1 MKASMNKKRY
11 FHTFDALRF
20 LAVFLVFLTHAPLYG
35 IPVVEYFKKSGGIGV
50 QFFFTLSGFLIT
62 YIILFEKNK
71 TGKINFKNFFIR
83 RALRIWPL
91 FYAMIAFAFAT
102 PFILSFLGLNAS
114 GEGYVPNWLASC
126 LFLENYKMM
135 FTDSFPNVSPLRVMW
150 SLCIEEHF
158 YLVWGIL
165 FYFIPIK
172 KVPLAISIAII
183 VANLSR
189 FYYISIG
196 LATADLFT
204 NIDYFA
210 FGAIPAYCLIAKD
223 SVIAKLNQVPGFI
236 KYLVAIIS
244 LSYVFISP
252 NIYFL
257 YQEFID
263 PWIFGGLFSLL
274 VFFTLP
280 KKNRLFISDYN
291 PISKAGIYTYGIYLY
306 HTIVINLFLQLANK
320 SQIDPAIPANGIV
333 ISILSLVVT
342 IGISVASYHWFE
354 KRFLKMKRYFY

>member
-1 MKASMNKKRY
+1 MNEKRY

-20 LAVFLVFLTHAPLYG
+20 LAVFLVFLTHAPVYS
-35 IPVVEYFKKSGGIGV
+35 PVLDYFKKSGGIGV

-62 YIILFEKNK
+62 YIILFEKK
-71 TGKINFKNFFIR
+71 KKGKINFKNFFIR

-91 FYAMIAFAFAT
+91 FYSMIAFAFAT
-102 PFILSFLGLNAS
+102 PYILGFLGLSSSN
-114 GEGYVPNWLASC
+114 EGYSPNWLASC

-135 FTDSFPNVSPLRVMW
+135 FTDSFPNVAPLRVMW

-165 FYFIPIK
+165 FYFFPIK
-172 KVPLAISIAII
+172 KVPLIIGISII

-189 FYYISIG
+189 LYYINIG

-210 FGAIPAYCLIAKD
+210 FGAIPAYCIISKEAIITRISQL
-223 SVIAKLNQVPGFI
+223 PEFI
-236 KYLVAIIS
+236 KYLIAAFTIT
-244 LSYVFISP
+244 YVFISP
-252 NIYFL
+252 NINFWL
-257 YQEFID
+257 QEFID

-274 VFFTLP
+274 IFFTLP
-280 KKNRLFISDYN
+280 EKNRLYISDFN
-291 PISKAGIYTYGIYLY
+291 PMSKAGIYTYGIYLY
-306 HTIVINLFLQLANK
+306 HTIVINLFLQLAK
-320 SQIDPAIPANGIV
+320 RTPFDPTIPANGIL

-342 IGISVASYHWFE
+342 IGISMASYHWFE
-354 KRFLKMKRYFY
+354 KRFLKMKKYFY